1 MMDEQTAQPD
11 KTGNGMELRRSS
23 RHSKTPRPSKETGDS
38 IEPAPKRRKAATSR
52 RTNMHVPS
60 SPTSPSAA
68 SEQILV
74 AEDPDVGHEAEASAI
89 KGARDE
95 KAYAS
100 LTLCLEGA
108 VQHAECHRRIEKLK
122 RDIAWYRNHMA
133 PLAPDVVGDAV
144 APLNI
149 YNTCLEK
156 LKLLEPEKARETTN
170 LQKLVESIRRLG
182 IEIENMGGIGRA
194 NRPVDLSL
202 MAVIRSYSREDIG
215 GWPAKRLEMF
225 FNALDDTLWDD
236 NAGSEREE
244 VAPEAEGNGME
255 MDVE

>member
-1 MMDEQTAQPD
+1 
-11 KTGNGMELRRSS
+11 
-23 RHSKTPRPSKETGDS
+23 
-38 IEPAPKRRKAATSR
+38 
-52 RTNMHVPS
+52 MHVPS
-60 SPTSPSAA
+60 SPASPSAA
-68 SEQILV
+68 SEKILV

-108 VQHAECHRRIEKLK
+108 VWNEPRSDKIADLVARLMNEGSQHAECHRRIEKLK

-255 MDVE
+255 IDVE